1 MLGTLRIVASPNDI
15 VIYKLLEKA
24 EQVKM
29 LSKLQDCDVIVTDED
44 TVEEEKGDNGGL
56 YPYDPT
62 KADIDIREDPQTV
75 FELMRKYD
83 NRRLI
88 IDPDF
93 QRNLVWKLEQKS
105 KFIESVILNF
115 PLPPWYVN
123 QTTEGKY
130 IIVDGL
136 QRTSTLH
143 EFVNDEFKLTGL
155 EALTKL
161 NGYIFS

>member
-1 MLGTLRIVASPNDI
+1 MNSTVLDN
-15 VIYKLLEKA
+15 
-24 EQVKM
+24 
-29 LSKLQDCDVIVTDED
+29 DVIVTDED
-44 TVEEEKGDNGGL
+44 TAEEDGGDSGGL

-62 KADIDIREDPQTV
+62 QSDIDIREDPQTV

-83 NRRLI
+83 KGKLI

-93 QRNLVWKLEQKS
+93 QRNLVWKLDQKS

-123 QTTEGKY
+123 QTVEGKY

-136 QRTSTLH
+136 QRTTTLH
-143 EFVNDEFKLTGL
+143 QFVNNEFALSGL
-155 EALTKL
+155 EALPKL
-161 NGYIFS
+161 NGYNFSQL